1 MTVNIQHV
9 VCAYETQ
16 SFISIT
22 YLNLEFLKI
31 FRIFFLVCMFCPFY
45 HGSASLSYW
54 PYCPCQ
60 HPWLLWCATYLK
72 MSCVCTTVLSVSK
85 CIAALALYVCTS
97 PLVEYM
103 CAFVLFV
110 YKSVLSVCVHECI
123 PILLVYLLAVCILSC
138 LYVCVCS
145 VHIKYM
151 PS

>member
-60 HPWLLWCATYLK
+60 LPWLLWCATYLK
-72 MSCVCTTVLSVSK
+72 MSCVCATVSKYLNVYQLRPNMWVHLLYLNMCAHLSSLCMNLSCVFVYTWVFTNSVSVSS
-85 CIAALALYVCTS
+85 I
-97 PLVEYM
+97 
-103 CAFVLFV
+103 
-110 YKSVLSVCVHECI
+110 SVCVFYH
-123 PILLVYLLAVCILSC
+123 VCM
-138 LYVCVCS
+138 S
-145 VHIKYM
+145 VLCTYYIM